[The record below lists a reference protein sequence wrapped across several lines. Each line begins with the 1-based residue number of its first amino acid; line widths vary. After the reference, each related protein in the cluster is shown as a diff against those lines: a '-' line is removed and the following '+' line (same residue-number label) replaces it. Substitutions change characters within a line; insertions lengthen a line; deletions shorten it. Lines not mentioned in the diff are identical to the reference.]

1 MAQGSKLAVGAAIA
15 GNSVV
20 MVGKF
25 VAFGLTGSA
34 AMLSEALHSVA
45 DVLNQVLLM
54 VGIVRSHHPPDR
66 RFPFGYGAERYVWA
80 LMSAVGIFFLGC
92 GVTVYHGVTKLMHPH
107 AIEQVGWA
115 AAALGLALVVE
126 GYVLFVAIRAVQRDA
141 AGRPF
146 FRYLRRQADPSA
158 VAVILEDSAACLGV
172 LLAGAGIALSHVTG
186 YHGWDA
192 IASIAIGGLLGAV
205 AVWLI
210 VRNRA
215 LLVGPAVPPEV
226 RERIQAAIE
235 QHPAVEKL
243 IRLRT
248 RQLDLETHRVAADIE
263 FDGAVLADKLEDEL
277 KAAYA
282 EIDSYEDFKAFADR
296 FADDVV
302 ELLGDEVDAIEA
314 AILEAD
320 PKARYLDIETE

>member
-1 MAQGSKLAVGAAIA
+1 MAKGSKLAVGAAIA

-25 VAFGLTGSA
+25 VAFGVTGSA

-45 DVLNQVLLM
+45 DVLNQILLM
-54 VGIVRSHHPPDR
+54 VGIVRSSAPPDR
-66 RFPFGYGAERYVWA
+66 QFPFGYGAERYVWA

-92 GVTVYHGVTKLMHPH
+92 GVTIYHGVTKLLHPH

-126 GYVLFVAIRAVQRDA
+126 GYVLYVALRAVKKDA
-141 AGRPF
+141 KGKPF
-146 FRYLRRQADPSA
+146 FPYLRREADPSA

-172 LLAGAGIALSHVTG
+172 ILAGTGIALAHFTG

-192 IASIAIGGLLGAV
+192 IASIAIGLLLGAV
-205 AVWLI
+205 ALWLI

-226 RERIQAAIE
+226 RERILAAID
-235 QHPAVEKL
+235 QHPAVEKI
-243 IRLRT
+243 IRLKT
-248 RQLDLETHRVAADIE
+248 RQIDLDTHRVAADIE
-263 FDGAVLADKLEDEL
+263 FDGAVLADKLEHKLRE
-277 KAAYA
+277 AYA
-282 EIDSYEDFKAFADR
+282 DIDSYEDFKAFADQ
-296 FADDVV
+296 FADDIV

-314 AILEAD
+314 AIVEVD

>member
-1 MAQGSKLAVGAAIA
+1 MAQGTKLAVGAAIA

-25 VAFGLTGSA
+25 VAFFFTGSA

-45 DVLNQVLLM
+45 DVLNQILLM
-54 VGIVRSHHPPDR
+54 VGIVRSHQPPDQ

-92 GVTVYHGVTKLMHPH
+92 GVTIYHGITKLLHPH

-115 AAALGLALVVE
+115 FAALGLAFVVE
-126 GYVLFVAIRAVQRDA
+126 GYVLFVALRAVHRDA
-141 AGRPF
+141 DGKPF
-146 FRYLRRQADPSA
+146 LRFLRREADPSA
-158 VAVILEDSAACLGV
+158 VAVVLEDTAACLGV
-172 LLAGAGIALSHVTG
+172 ALASGGIALAQVTG

-192 IASIAIGGLLGAV
+192 IASIAIGVLLGAV
-205 AVWLI
+205 AAWLI

-226 RERIQAAIE
+226 RERIQAAIDR
-235 QHPAVEKL
+235 HPAVEKI

-248 RQLDLETHRVAADIE
+248 RQIDLDTHRIAADVE
-263 FDGAVLADKLEDEL
+263 FDGAYLANKLEDKLRE
-277 KAAYA
+277 AYPDI
-282 EIDSYEDFKAFADR
+282 ESYEDFKAFAGQ

-314 AILEAD
+314 AIIEAD

>member
-1 MAQGSKLAVGAAIA
+1 VAQGSKLAVGAAIA

-34 AMLSEALHSVA
+34 AMLSEGLHSLA

-92 GVTVYHGVTKLMHPH
+92 GVTIYHGVTKLMHPH

-115 AAALGLALVVE
+115 AAALGLAFVVE
-126 GYVLFVAIRAVQRDA
+126 GYVLYVAVKAVRKDA
-141 AGRPF
+141 QGKPF
-146 FRYLRRQADPSA
+146 FRYLRYQADPSA

-172 LLAGAGIALSHVTG
+172 LLAGGGIALAHFTG

-192 IASIAIGGLLGAV
+192 IASIAIGVLLGCV
-205 AVWLI
+205 ALWLI

-215 LLVGPAVPPEV
+215 LLVGPAVPPDV
-226 RERIQAAIE
+226 RKQIKAAIE
-235 QHPAVEKL
+235 KHPAVEKL

-248 RQLDLETHRVAADIE
+248 RQIDLETHRVAADVE
-263 FDGAVLADKLEDEL
+263 FDGAVLADKLEDKLRDAWEQI
-277 KAAYA
+277 
-282 EIDSYEDFKAFADR
+282 ETYEDFKAFCDQY
-296 FADDVV
+296 ADDIV
-302 ELLGDEVDAIEA
+302 ELLGDEIDVIEA
-314 AILEAD
+314 AIVEAD

>member
-172 LLAGAGIALSHVTG
+172 LLAGAGIALSQITG

-210 VRNRA
+210 VRNRT

-235 QHPAVEKL
+235 RHPAVEKL

-320 PKARYLDIETE
+320 PRARYLDIETE